1 MLKNHLKIAWRN
13 ILRNKISSVVN
24 ILGLSLGI
32 CACIVIYIITSFEFS
47 FDSFH
52 PDKKRIYRVM
62 ADVTETTGDKLHFAK
77 IPPALMIKA
86 RNNLPG
92 METLA
97 GAIPY
102 NAKIS
107 VADGDNN
114 PPKQFEGRIS
124 GTNYLTTVITEP
136 QYFSIFKY
144 KWLAGNAGS
153 ALDEPLT
160 AVLTQSRAQQYFGRV
175 SPDKMIGR
183 RIVYDDSIIVSV
195 TGIVKDWEKNTD
207 LAFTDFISFST
218 IQSSLLKNKINT
230 ESWKQNAMS
239 AWVFTK
245 ITNDGKPSQVAAQLN
260 DLVKANADSDI
271 KLTLKLEPISE
282 MHFNADIIEN
292 PIRTA
297 HKPTLYT
304 LVAIALFILLL
315 AIINFINLST
325 AQSMQRVKEIG
336 VRKVLGSNRTNLIFQ
351 FLAETFLLSL
361 FAVLIAL
368 LLINPVLAL
377 FRSFIPNGISFHLF
391 EVSTG
396 LVLLTMILTT
406 TLLAGLYPAKV
417 LSSYL
422 PIFILKG
429 TGTQRGGEKWM
440 IRKGLIVFQFTVSF
454 VFIIGS
460 IAIAKQLSYLRNKE
474 LGFNA
479 GAIVI
484 IETPGGDSMN
494 KISVLN
500 QEFKLI
506 NGIDKTTMQWLAPM
520 TDNPREMKLKFKA
533 TDQKDFWVK
542 QVAGDENYISLYE
555 IKLLAGRNVSKS
567 DTVNEFVIN
576 ESLARL
582 LDDKDPT
589 ASIGKTLYWNDKPYP
604 VVGLVADFHTRS
616 LHDAITPSCII
627 NRRDR
632 ERAIAVKLA
641 SLEKQPGTI
650 KATLSSIE
658 KTWKQVYPAGSFN
671 YRFYDESL
679 ALLYEKD
686 QQTAKL
692 VNVAT
697 AITIFIS
704 CIGLFGLALFTA
716 EKRTKE
722 ISIRKILGATTS
734 NIATMLSKDFVLLAV
749 IGLFIASPISWYFSV
764 QWLESFAYRINFS
777 WWMIL
782 LAGVAVILITLITVS
797 FQAIRAA
804 IGNPVMNLRTE

>member
-13 ILRNKISSVVN
+13 ILRNKIPSIVN
-24 ILGLSLGI
+24 TLGLSLGI

-62 ADVTETTGDKLHFAK
+62 AEVTETTGDKLHFAK
-77 IPPALMIKA
+77 LQPALMINA
-86 RNNLPG
+86 RNNLTG

-97 GAIPY
+97 GIIPY

-107 VADGDNN
+107 VADGDN
-114 PPKQFEGRIS
+114 PAKQFEGRIN

-144 KWLAGNAGS
+144 KWLAGSVGS

-183 RIVYDDSIIVSV
+183 RIVYDDSIMVSI
-195 TGIVKDWEKNTD
+195 TGIVKDWDKNTD

-218 IQSSLLKNKINT
+218 IQSSFLKNKIST

-245 ITNDGKPSQVAAQLN
+245 ITNGEKPSQVAAQLN
-260 DLVKANADSDI
+260 DLVRVNADNDI
-271 KLTLKLEPISE
+271 KLALKLEPISE

-304 LVAIALFILLL
+304 LIAIALFILLL

-351 FLAETFLLSL
+351 FLAETFLLLL

-368 LLINPVLAL
+368 LSVNPVLAL

-422 PIFILKG
+422 PVFTLKG
-429 TGTQRGGEKWM
+429 SGTQRGGEKWM

-460 IAIAKQLSYLRNKE
+460 IAMAKQLSYLRNKE
-474 LGFNA
+474 LGFKA
-479 GAIVI
+479 DAIVI
-484 IETPGGDSMN
+484 IETPRGDSMN
-494 KISVLN
+494 KVSVLN
-500 QEFKLI
+500 QELKQI
-506 NGIDKTTMQWLAPM
+506 NGIDKTAMQWLAPM
-520 TDNPREMKLKFKA
+520 ADNPREMKLKFKA

-576 ESLARL
+576 ESLAKL
-582 LDDKDPT
+582 LDDKDLT

-604 VVGLVADFHTRS
+604 VVGLVADFHTKS
-616 LHDAITPSCII
+616 LHDEITPSCII
-627 NRRDR
+627 NRRER
-632 ERAIAVKLA
+632 ESVIAVKLA
-641 SLEKQPGTI
+641 SLRKQPETI
-650 KATLSSIE
+650 KKTLSSIE
-658 KTWKQVYPAGSFN
+658 KTWKQIYPAGSFK

-686 QQTAKL
+686 QQAAKL

-697 AITIFIS
+697 AVTILIS

-716 EKRTKE
+716 ERRTRE
-722 ISIRKILGATTS
+722 ISIRKILGATTI
-734 NIATMLSKDFVLLAV
+734 NIAVMLSKDFVLLAV
-749 IGLFIASPISWYFSV
+749 IGLFIASPIAWYFSV

-782 LAGVAVILITLITVS
+782 LAGGAVILITLITIS

-804 IGNPVMNLRTE
+804 IGNSVMNLRTE